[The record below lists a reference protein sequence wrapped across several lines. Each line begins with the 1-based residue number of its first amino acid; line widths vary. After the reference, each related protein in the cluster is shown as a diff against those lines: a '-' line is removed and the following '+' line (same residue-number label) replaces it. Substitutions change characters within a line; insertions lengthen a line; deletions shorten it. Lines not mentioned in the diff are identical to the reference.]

1 MYDTSK
7 EQIHYVENPFS
18 YKIGDRINGIERK
31 FLEDEIY
38 KDRDFVVNYRSL
50 TKDMKK
56 LRSATYF
63 MKNTKAELIGMLIIN
78 YRVNELIEMRGLL
91 NQLINGPN
99 NDEYAK
105 EEYNFLESLNLSFED
120 LMNSTIEE
128 VIHMYNVPP
137 ERLSLDEKLEIIKT
151 LNERGVF
158 LMKGSV
164 NEVAKE
170 LNCSEVTIYR
180 YIRELYGSDYPK

>member
-1 MYDTSK
+1 
-7 EQIHYVENPFS
+7 
-18 YKIGDRINGIERK
+18 
-31 FLEDEIY
+31 
-38 KDRDFVVNYRSL
+38 
-50 TKDMKK
+50 
-56 LRSATYF
+56 
-63 MKNTKAELIGMLIIN
+63 
-78 YRVNELIEMRGLL
+78 MRGLL